1 LLQHKAFRASKTIFR
16 RECLIESYLQ
26 QAPPRSSLSKLQSMP
41 HPSRSPAMIE
51 YKTGLS
57 EMQGRLMFQEW
68 KIGANH
74 QRHHGP
80 NNKLRC
86 NGPRF

>member
-1 LLQHKAFRASKTIFR
+1 
-16 RECLIESYLQ
+16 
-26 QAPPRSSLSKLQSMP
+26 
-41 HPSRSPAMIE
+41 MIE

-57 EMQGRLMFQEW
+57 EMQGRLMFQER

-80 NNKLRC
+80 NNKAALQRTAVLTLSAGLGTLS
-86 NGPRF
+86 NSFFSSPLSS